1 MATSSAL
8 TLTEPDQM
16 EAAHAAA
23 RTIEV
28 MPTARGRLA
37 WHVTRVELNNLWLI
51 HVQESAPRI
60 RYVELNPE
68 RTYLSFLVRPG
79 PDVFVRG
86 VSRSPNSLIR
96 HARGQALHERTSGP
110 TEWVSV
116 SLPTSELMAASSAL
130 VGRDLSAHRDPQLV
144 MPAPG
149 NMANLLGAQ
158 TAISNLAR
166 NSPHLL
172 ANVEVVRALKQSL
185 IDATIACLSDSDAR
199 EEKWAQQ
206 THDTI
211 MRRLRRVLEEQPNR
225 PIYVPEICAAI
236 GVPERTLRL
245 CCQEQLAMSPKQYL
259 TRRRMHLVRRA
270 LLSAETET
278 TVTEIATR
286 FGFWHLGRFS
296 GGYHATFGEFPSTTL
311 ARRLQGG
318 SHCCPVTTA
327 G

>member
-1 MATSSAL
+1 MAISSVL
-8 TLTEPDQM
+8 TFTEPDQM

-23 RTIEV
+23 RAEV
-28 MPTARGRLA
+28 VPTARERLA
-37 WHVTRVELNNLWLI
+37 WHVTRVELDDVWLVR
-51 HVQESAPRI
+51 VQESGPRI
-60 RYVELNPE
+60 RYVELDPG
-68 RTYLSFLVRPG
+68 RTFLSFLVRPG
-79 PDVFVRG
+79 PDVVVRG

-96 HARGQALHERTSGP
+96 HAQGQAFYERTSGP
-110 TEWVSV
+110 TDWVSL
-116 SLPTSELMAASSAL
+116 SIPTSEFVAASSAL
-130 VGRDLSAHRDPQLV
+130 AGRDLSAPRDPQVV

-158 TAISNLAR
+158 TAVSNLAE

-172 ANVEVVRALKQSL
+172 ANVEVARALKQSL
-185 IDATIACLSDSDAR
+185 IGATIACLSDSDACD
-199 EEKWAQQ
+199 EKWAQQ

-211 MRRLRRVLEEQPNR
+211 MRRFRRVLEEHPNR

-245 CCQEQLAMSPKQYL
+245 CCQEQLGMSPKQYL

-270 LLSAETET
+270 LLAAETET

-296 GGYHATFGEFPSTTL
+296 AGYQTIFGELPSTTL
-311 ARRLQGG
+311 ARQQQ
-318 SHCCPVTTA
+318 
-327 G
+327 